1 MNERN
6 TMSKRIDYEQ
16 IATKTD
22 YAELNQKLAKL
33 AQQEPPKSRKT
44 VADLLEPLRERLL
57 ALQRKGWT
65 SLQLAEELKAAG
77 MPVGVSRV
85 RECINRWTN
94 KVATKRRGKE
104 RGKPAASHAVAA
116 PLAANL
122 RSKGAGSD
130 GHAKFGLV

>member
-1 MNERN
+1 
-6 TMSKRIDYEQ
+6 MSKRIDYEQ
-16 IATKTD
+16 IAAKTD
-22 YAELNQKLAKL
+22 FAELNQKLAKL

-130 GHAKFGLV
+130 GQAKFGLV